1 MTLNMYD
8 KVNEYSAYSEDAL
21 LEEMKRMA
29 KEGKESGFLNNIQLE
44 NFYNQT
50 SLFLNENQL
59 KKLRELIDSIES
71 M

>member
-8 KVNEYSAYSEDAL
+8 KVNEYSTYSEDAL